1 MASSVEKDHEGTV
14 ADTGDQNDSAV
25 VPSETVGGGEKKTT
39 TTKGKGLFSRIW
51 NWIFR
56 VKGDDFEKRLKGIS
70 KEEAT
75 IRSRMKRRS
84 VTRRKLIRNL
94 IAFSVFFEVIA
105 VSYAIMSTRDEDLD
119 WKLRSFRILP
129 MFLLPALAF
138 LTYSSLVSF
147 TRMCDRRDQN
157 TLEKLQGEMLGKI
170 DELKERT
177 NYFTTLDILRRAIRN
192 PNTTVIFEIPTVI
205 MCPKFELVGD
215 PHLFDPD
222 PAARAAAA
230 TILASKLGADSGLKV
245 YVGDESHLDPA
256 TGKSND
262 MEIKHSQGLRNRK
275 QPNAKRSVAGT
286 TSSTHHSD
294 NESNHSGTSEGTTE
308 QNQQMAFEHFNPQ
321 GYAAHDG
328 SWISR
333 IAALLVG
340 EDPTQSYALICGN
353 CHMHNGLCRK
363 EDFEYTTYYC
373 PHCRAL
379 NKPKHSGEQSLV
391 PPANTVSLNPMES
404 EVINSSSSTSERGE
418 SPVPA
423 EIVGEAPETTE
434 LS

>member
-177 NYFTTLDILRRAIRN
+177 NYFTTLDILRR
-192 PNTTVIFEIPTVI
+192 
-205 MCPKFELVGD
+205 
-215 PHLFDPD
+215 FDPD

>member
-94 IAFSVFFEVIA
+94 IAFSVFFEVSGTKSRHLLWMCDQWNSFFVCVQVIA

-147 TRMCDRRDQN
+147 TRMCESLCFFLFSFICLFSCERLKLWSWVCCCVDR
-157 TLEKLQGEMLGKI
+157 
-170 DELKERT
+170 
-177 NYFTTLDILRRAIRN
+177 
-192 PNTTVIFEIPTVI
+192 VCV
-205 MCPKFELVGD
+205 
-215 PHLFDPD
+215 
-222 PAARAAAA
+222 
-230 TILASKLGADSGLKV
+230 
-245 YVGDESHLDPA
+245 
-256 TGKSND
+256 
-262 MEIKHSQGLRNRK
+262 
-275 QPNAKRSVAGT
+275 
-286 TSSTHHSD
+286 
-294 NESNHSGTSEGTTE
+294 
-308 QNQQMAFEHFNPQ
+308 
-321 GYAAHDG
+321 
-328 SWISR
+328 
-333 IAALLVG
+333 
-340 EDPTQSYALICGN
+340 
-353 CHMHNGLCRK
+353 
-363 EDFEYTTYYC
+363 
-373 PHCRAL
+373 
-379 NKPKHSGEQSLV
+379 
-391 PPANTVSLNPMES
+391 
-404 EVINSSSSTSERGE
+404 
-418 SPVPA
+418 
-423 EIVGEAPETTE
+423 
-434 LS
+434 

>member
-1 MASSVEKDHEGTV
+1 MASGEKDHEGSAAVETV
-14 ADTGDQNDSAV
+14 DRNDSAV
-25 VPSETVGGGEKKTT
+25 VPSEAAVSSGGGGAEKKA
-39 TTKGKGLFSRIW
+39 KGKGLLSRIW

-105 VSYAIMSTRDEDLD
+105 VSYAIMTTRDEDLD

-129 MFLLPALAF
+129 MFLLPALSF

-177 NYFTTLDILRRAIRN
+177 NYFTTLDILRR
-192 PNTTVIFEIPTVI
+192 
-205 MCPKFELVGD
+205 
-215 PHLFDPD
+215 FDPD

-245 YVGDESHLDPA
+245 HVGDESQLDPA

-275 QPNAKRSVAGT
+275 QPNTRRSVAGS
-286 TSSTHHSD
+286 TSSHHSD

-379 NKPKHSGEQSLV
+379 NKPKHSEEQQSLV
-391 PPANTVSLNPMES
+391 PPPANTASLNPMES
-404 EVINSSSSTSERGE
+404 EVINSSSSTSERGD
-418 SPVPA
+418 SPLPA

-434 LS
+434 S

>member
-105 VSYAIMSTRDEDLD
+105 VSYAVMSTRDEDLD

-157 TLEKLQGEMLGKI
+157 TLEKLQGEG
-170 DELKERT
+170 ESRSEC
-177 NYFTTLDILRRAIRN
+177 FPGTL
-192 PNTTVIFEIPTVI
+192 TS
-205 MCPKFELVGD
+205 
-215 PHLFDPD
+215 
-222 PAARAAAA
+222 PAARDDGGERGVTSVTDSLRSETRFISKTLTVSAVRDGEAETRDGEFDFEPPPRRRGLSSEALALGSDSAAEEERDAF
-230 TILASKLGADSGLKV
+230 SGGV
-245 YVGDESHLDPA
+245 
-256 TGKSND
+256 
-262 MEIKHSQGLRNRK
+262 RN
-275 QPNAKRSVAGT
+275 
-286 TSSTHHSD
+286 TSS
-294 NESNHSGTSEGTTE
+294 
-308 QNQQMAFEHFNPQ
+308 
-321 GYAAHDG
+321 
-328 SWISR
+328 
-333 IAALLVG
+333 
-340 EDPTQSYALICGN
+340 
-353 CHMHNGLCRK
+353 
-363 EDFEYTTYYC
+363 
-373 PHCRAL
+373 
-379 NKPKHSGEQSLV
+379 SL
-391 PPANTVSLNPMES
+391 MES
-404 EVINSSSSTSERGE
+404 RLIGVESERIGVRVSGGDIGVPRTSVPSESVSSST
-418 SPVPA
+418 PA
-423 EIVGEAPETTE
+423 KGQLLRKDI
-434 LS
+434 

>member
-1 MASSVEKDHEGTV
+1 MSSGEKDHEGTTV
-14 ADTGDQNDSAV
+14 AETADQNDSAV
-25 VPSETVGGGEKKTT
+25 VPSETPVPGGGGGEEKKKA
-39 TTKGKGLFSRIW
+39 KGKGLFSRIW

-56 VKGDDFEKRLKGIS
+56 VKRDDFEKRLKGIS

-105 VSYAIMSTRDEDLD
+105 VSYAIMTTRDDDLD

-129 MFLLPALAF
+129 MFLLPALSF

-147 TRMCDRRDQN
+147 TRMCESFFVKGWNFWCWVCCLDRVNWFGAGDRRDQN

-177 NYFTTLDILRRAIRN
+177 NYFTTLDILRR
-192 PNTTVIFEIPTVI
+192 
-205 MCPKFELVGD
+205 
-215 PHLFDPD
+215 FDPD

-245 YVGDESHLDPA
+245 HVGDESQLDPS

-275 QPNAKRSVAGT
+275 QPNTSRSVAGT
-286 TSSTHHSD
+286 TSTHHSD

-363 EDFEYTTYYC
+363 EDFLYTTYYC

-379 NKPKHSGEQSLV
+379 NKPKHSEEQAVV
-391 PPANTVSLNPMES
+391 PHASTVSLNPMES
-404 EVINSSSSTSERGE
+404 EVINSSSSTSERGD

-423 EIVGEAPETTE
+423 AEVVGEAPET
-434 LS
+434 S

>member
-1 MASSVEKDHEGTV
+1 MSSSVEKDHEGTV

-25 VPSETVGGGEKKTT
+25 VPSETVGGGEKKKT

-157 TLEKLQGEMLGKI
+157 TLEKLEGEMLGKI

-177 NYFTTLDILRRAIRN
+177 NYFTTLDILR
-192 PNTTVIFEIPTVI
+192 FDKEHG
-205 MCPKFELVGD
+205 LVNLD
-215 PHLFDPD
+215 WSSTALENEYLVESLFFLRFDPD

-245 YVGDESHLDPA
+245 YVGDESQLDPA

-294 NESNHSGTSEGTTE
+294 NESNHSGTSEATTE

>member
-1 MASSVEKDHEGTV
+1 MASVEKDHEGTV
-14 ADTGDQNDSAV
+14 ADTGDQNDSAA

-39 TTKGKGLFSRIW
+39 TTKGKGMFSRIW

-105 VSYAIMSTRDEDLD
+105 VSYAIMTTRDEDLD

-177 NYFTTLDILRRAIRN
+177 NYFTTLDILRR
-192 PNTTVIFEIPTVI
+192 
-205 MCPKFELVGD
+205 
-215 PHLFDPD
+215 FDPD

-245 YVGDESHLDPA
+245 YVGDESQLDPA

-286 TSSTHHSD
+286 TSTHHSD

-404 EVINSSSSTSERGE
+404 EVVNSSSSTSERGD

-423 EIVGEAPETTE
+423 EIVGEAPQTTE
-434 LS
+434 S

>member
-1 MASSVEKDHEGTV
+1 MAESLCVSNQLRSPHNQIQSSLQMESLRWYGTGE
-14 ADTGDQNDSAV
+14 TGASGEA
-25 VPSETVGGGEKKTT
+25 GGGT
-39 TTKGKGLFSRIW
+39 RIQ
-51 NWIFR
+51 
-56 VKGDDFEKRLKGIS
+56 VSYSQLRLHRYLLMS
-70 KEEAT
+70 
-75 IRSRMKRRS
+75 
-84 VTRRKLIRNL
+84 
-94 IAFSVFFEVIA
+94 AFS
-105 VSYAIMSTRDEDLD
+105 YAAISFMSAY
-119 WKLRSFRILP
+119 ILSCRTLKELIYALVLVNLV
-129 MFLLPALAF
+129 FLLL
-138 LTYSSLVSF
+138 L
-147 TRMCDRRDQN
+147 
-157 TLEKLQGEMLGKI
+157 
-170 DELKERT
+170 
-177 NYFTTLDILRRAIRN
+177 
-192 PNTTVIFEIPTVI
+192 
-205 MCPKFELVGD
+205 ELVFN
-215 PHLFDPD
+215 LRYFLYQRFDPD

-391 PPANTVSLNPMES
+391 PSANTVSLNPMES

>member
-1 MASSVEKDHEGTV
+1 MASGEKDHEGAAAVETV
-14 ADTGDQNDSAV
+14 DQNDSAV
-25 VPSETVGGGEKKTT
+25 VPSDAAVPSSVGGGGAEKKA
-39 TTKGKGLFSRIW
+39 KGKGLFSRIW

-105 VSYAIMSTRDEDLD
+105 VSYAIMTTRDEDLD

-129 MFLLPALAF
+129 MFLLPALSF

-177 NYFTTLDILRRAIRN
+177 NYFTTLDILRR
-192 PNTTVIFEIPTVI
+192 
-205 MCPKFELVGD
+205 
-215 PHLFDPD
+215 FDPD

-245 YVGDESHLDPA
+245 HVGDESQLDPA

-275 QPNAKRSVAGT
+275 QPNTRRSVAGS
-286 TSSTHHSD
+286 TSSHHSD

-379 NKPKHSGEQSLV
+379 NKPKHSEEQSLV
-391 PPANTVSLNPMES
+391 PPANTASLNPMES
-404 EVINSSSSTSERGE
+404 EVINSSSSTSERGD
-418 SPVPA
+418 SPLPA

-434 LS
+434 S